1 MLIWDLA
8 QYTLKLSPCFF
19 AVQFEAT
26 WQLAARKLAAHP
38 ADQPS
43 APRAVWARAAPL
55 PTARP
60 SPIAKTVENCTR
72 REAFLLRQQF

>member
-26 WQLAARKLAAHP
+26 WQPAAQKLAAHP
-38 ADQPS
+38 PRWSAFCPQGCVSKGSPS
-43 APRAVWARAAPL
+43 AHSTTQPYH
-55 PTARP
+55 
-60 SPIAKTVENCTR
+60 
-72 REAFLLRQQF
+72 